1 MYTEPTH
8 ITSITL
14 LIWQVGRDEIYLR
27 GVFSNISSMRKY
39 NSCISNTNEMLD
51 TICVIHLICRYL
63 MSVLI
68 FAVISK

>member
-14 LIWQVGRDEIYLR
+14 LICQVGRDEIYLR
-27 GVFSNISSMRKY
+27 RVCSNISSMRKY
-39 NSCISNTNEMLD
+39 NSCISNKNEMLD
-51 TICVIHLICRYL
+51 SICIIHLICRYF